1 MMLSHSSLYAGL
13 QELILSDYLYIDKS
27 RRLFEL
33 LCELENA
40 PRFAAPNIYLL
51 IRPRG
56 FGLSLAAGAIE
67 KLTSRDRGILDKL
80 SLTEEF
86 KELPI
91 HHVITLDFKNFN
103 AQTPREFADELIERI
118 QKLYWNQHIE
128 SHISP
133 YQSPKGYFANLIAAV
148 SKRYQEPAVI
158 VIDNYDLPFMVA
170 AEMPCAY
177 QNEAIAFYLDML
189 NAIKHAGDSVS
200 WCLLT
205 GHIKFSLASEI
216 SEGLPFVNDISNDP
230 RFETL
235 FGLTYDEVQ
244 ILFNEKIA
252 TIARD
257 FSISPDDYMKALMSC
272 YGGFCFS
279 DNLINVMCPAC
290 ISHAMANYGALY
302 PYSATGD
309 YRYLKNI
316 FAKTEP
322 NLKWLFDKDGQDPL
336 HTWSVAMDPC
346 GKEIGALLIQSGF
359 VSRNKVTVHNYDA
372 YTTWRYRFDYPN
384 EDMRRSLLVVSGK
397 VAPEL
402 AYRPFTPE
410 ELLEID
416 ETQRFLDGED
426 VYELLKEEE
435 L

>member
-33 LCELENA
+33 LCELENS
-40 PRFAAPNIYLL
+40 PRFASPNIYLL

-56 FGLSLAAGAIE
+56 FGLSLAASAIE
-67 KLTSRDRGILDKL
+67 KLSGRDRGFLDKL

-86 KELPI
+86 KDLPI
-91 HHVITLDFKNFN
+91 HHVITLNFKNFN
-103 AQTPREFADELIERI
+103 AQNPSEFADELIERI
-118 QKLYWNQHIE
+118 QQLYWNQHIE
-128 SHISP
+128 SHITS
-133 YQSPKGYFANLIAAV
+133 YQTPRGYFSNLITAV
-148 SKRYQEPAVI
+148 AKRHKEPAVI

-170 AEMPCAY
+170 ASMPIEY
-177 QNEAIAFYLDML
+177 QNEAISIYLDML
-189 NAIKHAGDSVS
+189 NAIKHAGDKVS

-205 GHIKFSLASEI
+205 GHIKFILASEI
-216 SEGLPFVNDISNDP
+216 SEGLPLVNDISNDP
-230 RFETL
+230 RFESL
-235 FGLTYDEVQ
+235 FGLTQYEVQ
-244 ILFNEKIA
+244 ILFSEKIA
-252 TIARD
+252 SIARD
-257 FSISPDDYMKALMSC
+257 LHISSDAYMQALDSC

-279 DNLINVMCPAC
+279 DNLIEVMCPAC
-290 ISHAMANYGALY
+290 ISHAMSNYGALY
-302 PYSATGD
+302 PYTATGD
-309 YRYLKNI
+309 YSFLKNL
-316 FAKTEP
+316 FNTASP
-322 NLKWLFDKDGQDPL
+322 NLNWLFDKDGQDPL
-336 HTWSVAMDPC
+336 HTWSVNMNPS

-359 VSRNKVTVHNYDA
+359 VSRNKVTTHNYSS
-372 YTTWRYRFDYPN
+372 YTTYRYRFDYPN
-384 EDMRRSLLVVSGK
+384 EDMRRALLVVRGQ